1 MERGNILH
9 MSRRRRL
16 YLVLLSLPIWVGL
29 IFSLLA
35 NWLLQPNSSFLY
47 PAEIGIAAFVIG
59 GVIREPRIVAFL
71 MGFLVTSFLLLLYF
85 WDQRSARQTQ
95 ILLTEAQRE
104 AERSRRSFLRRL
116 DHEIKNPLTGLR
128 AALVNLQ
135 ETQATDERQHATE
148 NAGRAVERLTRL
160 LTDLRKLSDLGERP
174 IELSIVDIPDLLQDA
189 VDAAQVLPA
198 YDKRDV
204 SLLIPKV
211 PSPFPFVTG
220 DRDLLVLAVY
230 NLIENALKFTS
241 PNDSVEVRAAE
252 DGRNILIEVAD
263 SGVGVPPE
271 DAPKIF
277 EELFRASNAR
287 GIEGS
292 GLGLALVH
300 RIVSLHNGKISV
312 RSSQENPRGTV
323 FTMSL
328 PVMKRGRVVAQN
340 TSNAQ

>member
-1 MERGNILH
+1 MERGNILR

-47 PAEIGIAAFVIG
+47 PAEVGIAAFVVG
-59 GVIREPRIVAFL
+59 GVIREPRVVAFL
-71 MGFLVTSFLLLLYF
+71 TGVLVTSFLLLLYF
-85 WDQRSARQTQ
+85 WDQRSTRQTQ

-198 YDKRDV
+198 YDRRDV

-241 PNDSVEVRAAE
+241 ANDSVEVRAAE

-263 SGVGVPPE
+263 SGVGVPPD

-300 RIVSLHNGKISV
+300 RIVSLHDGKISV

-328 PVMKRGRVVAQN
+328 PVMKRGKVVAQI

>member
-1 MERGNILH
+1 
-9 MSRRRRL
+9 MSRKRRL
-16 YLVLLSLPIWVGL
+16 YLFLLSLPLWVGL
-29 IFSLLA
+29 LSSLLA
-35 NWLLQPNSSFLY
+35 QRLLQPNSSFLF
-47 PAEIGIAAFVIG
+47 PAEFGIAAFVIG
-59 GVIREPRIVAFL
+59 GVIREPRLVAFVF
-71 MGFLVTSFLLLLYF
+71 GFLITLFLLLLYF

-135 ETQATDERQHATE
+135 ETHAKDERQHATE
-148 NAGRAVERLTRL
+148 NASRAVERLTRL

-174 IELSIVDIPDLLQDA
+174 IERSVVDIPDLLQDA
-189 VDAAQVLPA
+189 VEAAHVLPA
-198 YDKRDV
+198 YEGREV

-211 PSPFPFVTG
+211 PSPFPCVTG

-252 DGRNILIEVAD
+252 DGKTILIEVAD

-271 DAPKIF
+271 DATKIF
-277 EELFRASNAR
+277 EELYRGSNAR
-287 GIEGS
+287 STAGS

-300 RIVSLHNGKISV
+300 RIVSLHDGKISV
-312 RSSQENPRGTV
+312 RSSQENPRWTV
-323 FTMSL
+323 FTMRL
-328 PVMKRGRVVAQN
+328 PVMKRSKIAGLNVP
-340 TSNAQ
+340 NA

>member
-1 MERGNILH
+1 
-9 MSRRRRL
+9 
-16 YLVLLSLPIWVGL
+16 
-29 IFSLLA
+29 
-35 NWLLQPNSSFLY
+35 
-47 PAEIGIAAFVIG
+47 
-59 GVIREPRIVAFL
+59 
-71 MGFLVTSFLLLLYF
+71 
-85 WDQRSARQTQ
+85 
-95 ILLTEAQRE
+95 
-104 AERSRRSFLRRL
+104 
-116 DHEIKNPLTGLR
+116 
-128 AALVNLQ
+128 
-135 ETQATDERQHATE
+135 
-148 NAGRAVERLTRL
+148 
-160 LTDLRKLSDLGERP
+160 
-174 IELSIVDIPDLLQDA
+174 VDIPDLLQDA

-198 YDKRDV
+198 YDGREV

-211 PSPFPFVTG
+211 PSPFPVVTG

-271 DAPKIF
+271 DTPKIF

-300 RIVSLHNGKISV
+300 RIVSLHDGKISV

-323 FTMSL
+323 FTMRL
-328 PVMKRGRVVAQN
+328 PVMKRGRMTAQN
-340 TSNAQ
+340 ISNA